1 MPGNIIHLTTRKEL
15 QKVISQNNAF
25 IIDVTAT
32 WCGPCKSLK
41 PLLHEYFEQIKDKF
55 DLVII
60 DADDGAD
67 AASYLK
73 VRSYPTLISY
83 VNHERSECL
92 VGFDVEGLKH
102 FIVQSYKK
110 AVYA

>member
-73 VRSYPTLISY
+73 VRSYPTLI
-83 VNHERSECL
+83 VMIERSESL
-92 VGFDVEGLKH
+92 VNLMLKD
-102 FIVQSYKK
+102 
-110 AVYA
+110 